1 MFQEEE
7 TRVQGADLASKRQ
20 IRVQSYV
27 WGGFLLDEQTKLTE
41 EPPQNMLTQ
50 IINSEPNFEVED

>member
-20 IRVQSYV
+20 IGVQSYV

-41 EPPQNMLTQ
+41 EPPQNMFTQ